1 MEYCKPSVY
10 RIAETALNEVQFNLF
25 LEHVGAP
32 GWTTNAATDSELLI
46 EAAGKLC
53 YKSFSA
59 DLNPNLTIV
68 RQGHNHNFIGN
79 LMRQHHGSVFEH
91 AHVTFA
97 MMDLS
102 RIATHELVRHR
113 LANYSQE
120 SLRFVRPT
128 SLRMYYPE
136 AFDQLTTDPVSDDQM
151 IKLID
156 IHSRSPDAGRL
167 RLEHA
172 DSVRDCVLAIF
183 EQHITDV
190 ERVHHMLVVLTG
202 LDDATR
208 PFKEKKRLTSAL
220 RRLLPDGMATGIIM
234 TANHRVWRDVI
245 ERRTSVAAEEEIR
258 YIFNAIADSL
268 AGQFP
273 AIYQDMQ
280 EGEVEDGIPER
291 LFINSRI

>member
-53 YKSFSA
+53 YKSFSVE
-59 DLNPNLTIV
+59 LNPNLTRV
-68 RQGHNHNFIGN
+68 RDANNRGFLDN
-79 LMRQHHGSVFEH
+79 LLNQRHGSVFEH
-91 AHVTFA
+91 AYVTYA
-97 MMDLS
+97 MLDLS

-128 SLRMYYPE
+128 SLKMYYPE
-136 AFDQLTTDPVSDDQM
+136 AFDRLTTDPVTDDQM

-156 IHSRSPDAGRL
+156 IHNQSPDAGRL
-167 RLEHA
+167 RIDHA
-172 DSVRDCVLAIF
+172 DSVKDCVLAIF
-183 EQHITDV
+183 EQHVTDV
-190 ERVHHMLVVLTG
+190 ERVQQMLTVLVG
-202 LDDATR
+202 LDNATR
-208 PFKEKKRLTSAL
+208 PFHEKKRLTSAL

-258 YIFNAIADSL
+258 YIFNSIALDL

-273 AIYQDMQ
+273 AIYQDME
-280 EGEVEDGIPER
+280 EGEEEDGIPER
-291 LFINSRI
+291 KFFNSRV